1 MLAGFDQPLSAIT
14 RAKAAGATT
23 VRIVVPSGD
32 ARQRCRRRP
41 AGEPGSPR
49 EGEARSPA
57 RPRRDGPRR
66 RRLEPCGGSHR
77 ARLPCL
83 RTTLKASGVVRLSVG
98 HTYYCPCSNGC
109 GWWHLRRTRRA
120 DAQTDLARRSQRAVC
135 ASPRLGRRCVVPGRD
150 IVVIGA
156 SAGGVEALRDLI
168 ARLPETLPS
177 AVMVV
182 LHLGRTTAFCR
193 RSFSARVACPW
204 RRRFTVIPSS
214 PAGSTSHRLTNI

>member
-1 MLAGFDQPLSAIT
+1 MALRAEGYDVCESGDGEEALQETRSATPDVIVADVVLPKVDGFELLNALRADVATRDVPFIMLAGFDQPLSAIT

-23 VRIVVPSGD
+23 VRIAVPSGD

-57 RPRRDGPRR
+57 RPRRDGPCR

-98 HTYYCPCSNGC
+98 HTYYCPSNGC
-109 GWWHLRRTRRA
+109 GWWC
-120 DAQTDLARRSQRAVC
+120 DA
-135 ASPRLGRRCVVPGRD
+135 PGAQMRK
-150 IVVIGA
+150 
-156 SAGGVEALRDLI
+156 LI
-168 ARLPETLPS
+168 
-177 AVMVV
+177 
-182 LHLGRTTAFCR
+182 
-193 RSFSARVACPW
+193 
-204 RRRFTVIPSS
+204 
-214 PAGSTSHRLTNI
+214 